1 MLSRYVKIDFTTFF
15 GWGIFAF
22 VFLLLAQP
30 LSAQLKLST
39 ESKVEGEASNLSGYL
54 FPVNPGQ
61 PNFLA
66 GTMGE
71 LRSTHFH
78 AGIDVRTNSS
88 VGVPIRA
95 TQNGYVSKVI
105 VGSYGYGH
113 ALLLQHPDG
122 NTSLY
127 GHLDQFKGPIANFV
141 LNEQYKRKSFDLDIS
156 LEPNQFPI
164 SKGDTIALSGNTG
177 GSSGPHLH
185 FEIRNEKNEALN
197 PLAFGF
203 TEITDKFSPVAF
215 RIALKTLDQ
224 QSRVNDKFGR
234 MEFGLVRSGNSYRLP
249 YPIFAHGNIGV
260 EILAHDKLDLSQFR
274 CGINQIQM
282 FVDSALVFSQTIDK
296 IDFNKTR
303 GIVTLM
309 DYKSLKT
316 KGARFN
322 KLYIEDGNALPFYS
336 QNNKGVISVISGTRN
351 VKIVMHDLAGHE
363 ATANFNL
370 QFDPITEKLPLL
382 ETYTKPISYEIQE
395 NVLAVHANYVG
406 KPETLT
412 LYIKGTKETLTADYF
427 GNGHEVFL
435 VNLKKGMPDSLTV
448 GHERLKFAFKDV
460 VPSGTDYTYYEDKV
474 KAFFPN
480 GSLYDT
486 LYMQVRQYSRNNRTV
501 TLIGDPLVP
510 IKYPMQVTLKMR
522 ERESASDKNAVY
534 HLEGNRYEYVGG
546 RFSNGEITFSS
557 PDLGEFVIA
566 ADSIPPTI
574 NNISISNRSAR
585 LRIRDNLSGIEKI
598 EANIDGQWL
607 LMKYDY
613 KTGIVQSERLNKD
626 KLLKGMFELK
636 VTDRAGNERMYAQKI
651 L

>member
-1 MLSRYVKIDFTTFF
+1 MKKQQTFS
-15 GWGIFAF
+15 FAF
-22 VFLLLAQP
+22 SIIACALLVQTLPSVAQFKMP
-30 LSAQLKLST
+30 NDFKAG
-39 ESKVEGEASNLSGYL
+39 GEDGSSNSYL

-78 AGIDVRTNSS
+78 AGIDVRTNNM

-95 TQNGYVSKVI
+95 TQSGYISKVI

-113 ALLLQHPDG
+113 ALMLQHPDG

-141 LNEQYKRKSFDLDIS
+141 LNEQYRRKSFDLDIN

-164 SKGDTIALSGNTG
+164 NKGDTIALSGNTG

-185 FEIRNEKNEALN
+185 FEIRNDKNEALN

-203 TEITDKFSPVAF
+203 TEITDKFSPMAF
-215 RIALKTLDQ
+215 RIALKTLDR

-234 MEFGLVRSGNSYRLP
+234 MEFGLVRSGNTYRLP
-249 YPIFAHGNIGV
+249 FPIFAHGNIGI

-296 IDFNKTR
+296 IDFNTTR
-303 GIVTLM
+303 DIVTLM

-322 KLYIEDGNALPFYS
+322 KLYIEDGNPLQFYS
-336 QNNKGVISVISGTRN
+336 LNNKGTVLVNSGTKQ
-351 VKIVMHDLAGHE
+351 VTIVMRDLAGHE
-363 ATANFNL
+363 AKASFKL
-370 QFDPITEKLPLL
+370 QFDPPTEQLPLL
-382 ETYTKPISYEIQE
+382 ETYNKPISYEIQE
-395 NVLAVHANYVG
+395 NILAVHARYVG
-406 KPETLT
+406 KPSPLT
-412 LYIKGTKETLTADYF
+412 LHSKSKKETVNADYF

-435 VNLKKGMPDSLTV
+435 INLKIGLPDSLTV
-448 GHERLKFAFKDV
+448 GNERLKFSFKDAI
-460 VPSGTDYTYYEDKV
+460 PSGTDYTYYGENMEV
-474 KAFFPN
+474 FFPK

-486 LYMQVRQYSRNNRTV
+486 LYMQLGQSVRNGRTV

-510 IKYPMQVTLKMR
+510 VKYPIQVTLKGT
-522 ERESASDKNAVY
+522 EQDLASTKNAVY
-534 HLEGNRYEYVGG
+534 HLEGNRFEYVGG
-546 RFSNGEITFSS
+546 QFANGKITFLA
-557 PDLGEFVIA
+557 PELGEFAVV
-566 ADSIPPTI
+566 ADSIAPTI
-574 NNISISNRSAR
+574 GRISITNRSAR

-598 EANIDGQWL
+598 EANIDGDWL

-613 KTGIVQSERLNKD
+613 KTGIVQSERLDKK

-636 VTDRAGNERMYAQKI
+636 VTDRMGNERIYRQRI
-651 L
+651 P

>member
-1 MLSRYVKIDFTTFF
+1 MNTQRTFF
-15 GWGIFAF
+15 FELIAFA
-22 VFLLLAQP
+22 LLLQALPSVAQFKMP
-30 LSAQLKLST
+30 NDFKAG
-39 ESKVEGEASNLSGYL
+39 GETGSSSNYL

-78 AGIDVRTNSS
+78 AGIDVRTNNM

-95 TQNGYVSKVI
+95 TQGGYISKVI

-113 ALLLQHPDG
+113 ALMLQHPDG

-141 LNEQYKRKSFDLDIS
+141 LNEQYRRKSFDIDIN

-164 SKGDTIALSGNTG
+164 NKGDTIALSGNTG

-203 TEITDKFSPVAF
+203 TEITDKFSPLAF
-215 RIALKTLDQ
+215 RIALKTLDR

-234 MEFGLVRSGNSYRLP
+234 MEFGLVRSGNTYRLP
-249 YPIFAHGNIGV
+249 YPIFAHGNIGI

-282 FVDSALVFSQTIDK
+282 FVDSSLVFSQTIDK
-296 IDFNKTR
+296 IDFNTTR
-303 GIVTLM
+303 DIVTLM

-322 KLYIEDGNALPFYS
+322 KLYIEDGNPLQFYS
-336 QNNKGVISVISGTRN
+336 LNNKGFVSVSSGTRQVN
-351 VKIVMHDLAGHE
+351 ILMRDLAGHE
-363 ATANFNL
+363 GRADFKL
-370 QFDPITEKLPLL
+370 QFDPPTEQLPLL
-382 ETYTKPISYEIQE
+382 ETYNKPISYDIQE
-395 NVLAVHANYVG
+395 NVLAVHAKYVG
-406 KPETLT
+406 KPGTLSWFS
-412 LYIKGTKETLTADYF
+412 KSKKETVAADYF

-435 VNLKKGMPDSLTV
+435 INLKTGMPDSLMV
-448 GHERLKFAFKDV
+448 GNERLKFSFKDAI
-460 VPSGTDYTYYEDKV
+460 PSGTEYTYYGDNIEV
-474 KAFFPN
+474 FFPK

-486 LYMQVRQYSRNNRTV
+486 LYMQLGQFVRNGRTV

-510 IKYPMQVTLKMR
+510 IKYPIQVTLKGTAQDL
-522 ERESASDKNAVY
+522 ASNKNAVY

-546 RFSNGEITFSS
+546 EFANGKITFSAS
-557 PDLGEFVIA
+557 ELGEFVVV
-566 ADSIPPTI
+566 ADSIAPTI
-574 NNISISNRSAR
+574 GRISITNRSAR

-598 EANIDGQWL
+598 EANIDGDWL

-613 KTGIVQSERLNKD
+613 KTGIVQSERLDKS

-636 VTDRAGNERMYAQKI
+636 VTDRMGNERIYRQRI
-651 L
+651 P

>member
-1 MLSRYVKIDFTTFF
+1 MNTQRTFF
-15 GWGIFAF
+15 FELSTIAFA
-22 VFLLLAQP
+22 LLLQTLPSVAQFKMP
-30 LSAQLKLST
+30 NDFKAGSETGS
-39 ESKVEGEASNLSGYL
+39 SSNYL

-78 AGIDVRTNSS
+78 AGIDVRTNNM

-95 TQNGYVSKVI
+95 TQGGYISKVI

-113 ALLLQHPDG
+113 ALMLQHPDG

-141 LNEQYKRKSFDLDIS
+141 LNEQYRRKSFDIDMN

-164 SKGDTIALSGNTG
+164 NKGDTIALSGNTG

-203 TEITDKFSPVAF
+203 TEITDKFSPLAF
-215 RIALKTLDQ
+215 RIALKTLDR

-234 MEFGLVRSGNSYRLP
+234 MEFGLVRSGNTYRLP
-249 YPIFAHGNIGV
+249 YPIFAHGNIGI

-274 CGINQIQM
+274 CGINLIQM
-282 FVDSALVFSQTIDK
+282 FVDSSLVFSQTIDK
-296 IDFNKTR
+296 IDFNTTR
-303 GIVTLM
+303 DIVTLM

-322 KLYIEDGNALPFYS
+322 KLYIEDGNPLQFYPLN
-336 QNNKGVISVISGTRN
+336 QKGTVSVTAGTKYI
-351 VKIVMHDLAGHE
+351 KIVMRDLAGHE
-363 ATANFNL
+363 ATANFKL
-370 QFDPITEKLPLL
+370 QFDPPTEQLPLL
-382 ETYTKPISYEIQE
+382 ETYNKPISYEVHE
-395 NVLAVHANYVG
+395 NVMAVHARYQG
-406 KPETLT
+406 KPSPLFW
-412 LYIKGTKETLTADYF
+412 YQQNKKETASPAYF

-435 VNLKKGMPDSLTV
+435 IDLKSVRPDSLTV
-448 GHERLKFAFKDV
+448 GNERLEFAFKDV
-460 VPSGTDYTYYEDKV
+460 VPSGTEYNFYGEDV
-474 KAFFPN
+474 EVFFPK

-486 LYMQVRQYSRNNRTV
+486 LYLQLIPSTQKGKKV

-510 IKYPMQVTLKMR
+510 IKYPIKVTMNGNDQQL
-522 ERESASDKNAVY
+522 ASNKNAVY
-534 HLEGNRYEYVGG
+534 HLEGNRYEFLGG
-546 RFSNGEITFSS
+546 QFANGKITFSA
-557 PDLGEFVIA
+557 PELGDFVVV
-566 ADSIPPTI
+566 ADSIAPTI
-574 NNISISNRSAR
+574 GRISITNRSAR

-598 EANIDGQWL
+598 EANIDGEWL

-613 KTGIVQSERLNKD
+613 KTGIVQSERFDKK

-636 VTDRAGNERMYAQKI
+636 VTDRMGNERVYRQRI

>member
-1 MLSRYVKIDFTTFF
+1 VDKRQRFSFTLGTIACVVLLQALPADAQFKMPNDFKA
-15 GWGIFAF
+15 G
-22 VFLLLAQP
+22 
-30 LSAQLKLST
+30 
-39 ESKVEGEASNLSGYL
+39 GEAGNSNGYL

-78 AGIDVRTNSS
+78 AGIDVRTNNM

-95 TQNGYVSKVI
+95 TQSGYISKVI

-113 ALLLQHPDG
+113 ALMLQHPDG

-141 LNEQYKRKSFDLDIS
+141 LNEQYKRKSFDIDINLD
-156 LEPNQFPI
+156 PNQFPI
-164 SKGDTIALSGNTG
+164 NKGDTIALSGNTG

-185 FEIRNEKNEALN
+185 FEIRNENNEALN
-197 PLAFGF
+197 PLTFGF
-203 TEITDKFSPVAF
+203 TEITDKFSPMAF
-215 RIALKTLDQ
+215 RIALKTLDR

-234 MEFGLVRSGNSYRLP
+234 MEFGLVRSGNTYRLP
-249 YPIFAHGNIGV
+249 YPIFAHGNIGI

-282 FVDSALVFSQTIDK
+282 FVDSSLVFSQTIDK
-296 IDFNKTR
+296 IDFNTTR
-303 GIVTLM
+303 DIVTLM

-322 KLYIEDGNALPFYS
+322 KLYIEDGNPLQFYS
-336 QNNKGVISVISGTRN
+336 LNNKGSVSVGSGTKQ
-351 VKIVMHDLAGHE
+351 VTIVMRDLAGHE
-363 ATANFNL
+363 AKANFKL
-370 QFDPITEKLPLL
+370 QFDPPTEQLPLL
-382 ETYTKPISYEIQE
+382 ETYNKPISYDIQE
-395 NVLAVHANYVG
+395 NVMAVHARYVG
-406 KPETLT
+406 KPGTLT
-412 LYIKGTKETLTADYF
+412 WFSKTKKETVAADYF

-435 VNLKKGMPDSLTV
+435 INLRTGLPDSLAV
-448 GHERLKFAFKDV
+448 GNEQLKFSFKDAI
-460 VPSGTDYTYYEDKV
+460 PSGTDYTYYGDNVEV
-474 KAFFPN
+474 FFPK

-486 LYMQVRQYSRNNRTV
+486 LYMQLGQSLRSGRTV

-510 IKYPMQVTLKMR
+510 IKYPIQVTLKGTDQDL
-522 ERESASDKNAVY
+522 ASNKNAVY

-546 RFSNGEITFSS
+546 QFANGKITFSA
-557 PDLGEFVIA
+557 PELGEFAVV
-566 ADSIPPTI
+566 ADSVAPTI
-574 NNISISNRSAR
+574 GRISITNRSAR

-598 EANIDGQWL
+598 EANIDGDWL

-613 KTGIVQSERLNKD
+613 KTGIVQSERLDKK

-636 VTDRAGNERMYAQKI
+636 VTDRMGNERIYRQRI
-651 L
+651 P